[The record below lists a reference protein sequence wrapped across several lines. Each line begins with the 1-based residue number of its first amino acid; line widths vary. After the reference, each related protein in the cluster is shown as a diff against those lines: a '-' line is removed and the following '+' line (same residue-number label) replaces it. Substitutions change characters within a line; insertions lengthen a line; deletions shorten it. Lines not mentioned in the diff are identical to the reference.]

1 MNEIRSD
8 KLVTVFGGA
17 GFLGRYVVRQLAQ
30 RGWRIRVAVRRPD
43 LAGHL
48 QPLGSVG
55 QIKPVQANVR
65 YRASIDAA
73 VHGADAVVNLVGIL
87 AASGRQSFAA
97 VQAYGAGQ
105 IAESARAHGLDRI
118 VQISAIGADAGSE
131 SAYAR
136 SKAEGEAA
144 VLEALPAS
152 VIMRPSILFG
162 PEDDFFNRFAE
173 IARLSPVVPV
183 VGPDT
188 RFQPV
193 FVGDVAEAIACA
205 VEGQARAGTVY
216 ELGGPQVKTFRA
228 LLQLMLDEIDRPTT
242 RIVAIPFGLAA
253 LQARLMSVLP
263 KPPLTTDQ
271 VRLLKSDNVVSAAA
285 EANGRT
291 FAGLGIAPDTL
302 ASILPTYLWRF
313 RPTGEFSRQQH
324 S

>member
-1 MNEIRSD
+1 MNEIRGD
-8 KLVTVFGGA
+8 RLVTVFGGA

-48 QPLGSVG
+48 QPLGAVG
-55 QIKPVQANVR
+55 QIKPVQANLR
-65 YRASIDAA
+65 YRESIDAA
-73 VHGADAVVNLVGIL
+73 IHGADAVVNLVGIL

-105 IAESARAHGLDRI
+105 VAESAREHGLDRI
-118 VQISAIGADAGSE
+118 VQISAIGADATSE

-152 VIMRPSILFG
+152 VILRPSILFG
-162 PEDDFFNRFAE
+162 PEDEFFNRFAE
-173 IARLSPVVPV
+173 IARLAPVVPV

-188 RFQPV
+188 RFQPA
-193 FVGDVAEAIACA
+193 FVGDVAEAVARA
-205 VEGQARAGTVY
+205 VEGNARAGAVY
-216 ELGGPQVKTFRA
+216 ELGGPQVRTFRE
-228 LLQLMLDEIDRPTT
+228 LIQLMLEEIDRPTKP
-242 RIVAIPFGLAA
+242 IVAIPFGLAT
-253 LQARLMSVLP
+253 LQARLMSLLP

-271 VRLLKSDNVVSAAA
+271 VKLLKSDNVVSPAA
-285 EANGRT
+285 EADGRT
-291 FAGLGIAPDTL
+291 FAGLGIVPDTM
-302 ASILPTYLWRF
+302 AAVLPTYLWRF